1 MKYKPVSF
9 EMKDGRI
16 CRIREIQVKDAAEI
30 IEYLKTVMGESNFLY
45 FYPEEIT
52 LTVEQE
58 EKMIKSFNESEDIFM
73 IIAEIDG
80 RLIASAQISRSKK

>member
-1 MKYKPVSF
+1 MKYTPVNF
-9 EMKDGRI
+9 EMKYGRI
-16 CRIREIQVKDAAEI
+16 YQIREIQVKDTAET

-45 FYPEEIT
+45 SYPEEIT

-58 EKMIKSFNESEDIFM
+58 EKMIKEFNESEEILM

-80 RLIASAQISRSKK
+80 RLIASAQISRLKK

>member
-1 MKYKPVSF
+1 MVGFAKLEK
-9 EMKDGRI
+9 
-16 CRIREIQVKDAAEI
+16 IQVKDAVET
-30 IEYLKTVMGESNFLY
+30 IEYLKTIMGESNFLY

-58 EKMIKSFNESEDIFM
+58 EKMIKEFNKSEDILM

-80 RLIASAQISRSKK
+80 RLIASAQISR

>member
-1 MKYKPVSF
+1 
-9 EMKDGRI
+9 
-16 CRIREIQVKDAAEI
+16 
-30 IEYLKTVMGESNFLY
+30 MGESNFLY
-45 FYPEEIT
+45 SYPEEIT

-58 EKMIKSFNESEDIFM
+58 EKMIKGFNESEDILM